1 VLSRL
6 IARIAVAL
14 ASLLIGLV
22 AGVIALAFFSY
33 AIYLGFLN
41 LLVPPAAA
49 AVTGLVVIAIA
60 VLLVAIVRLAIRPR
74 RRRRRRSEIPS
85 LEECETAAEMGSELG
100 RKIRGIAAA
109 NASGGLLASL
119 VAGFAVGAS
128 PKLRAFLQAI
138 LKPE

>member
-1 VLSRL
+1 
-6 IARIAVAL
+6 
-14 ASLLIGLV
+14 
-22 AGVIALAFFSY
+22 
-33 AIYLGFLN
+33 
-41 LLVPPAAA
+41 
-49 AVTGLVVIAIA
+49 VIAIA

>member
-1 VLSRL
+1 
-6 IARIAVAL
+6 
-14 ASLLIGLV
+14 
-22 AGVIALAFFSY
+22 
-33 AIYLGFLN
+33 
-41 LLVPPAAA
+41 
-49 AVTGLVVIAIA
+49 
-60 VLLVAIVRLAIRPR
+60 
-74 RRRRRRSEIPS
+74 
-85 LEECETAAEMGSELG
+85 MGSELG